1 VARHLL
7 RQGWHVRAM
16 TRHPDSDAARLL
28 QAAGAELVQADFLDR
43 PSLTRVLAGAY
54 GAFSVQ
60 NMLPLGTV
68 VETIQGYAFADA
80 ALAAGVRHFIYSSVG
95 GADRQSGV
103 GHFESKWAVEEHI
116 RRIGVPATIL
126 RPVFFIDNLTTP
138 GPWGLVAWGAVAW
151 ALRGGKKLQVIAVDD
166 IGAFVALVLAD
177 PQRFIGQAIEI
188 AGDEA
193 TWPELRAAQARV
205 SGKRRLAIPLPPAV
219 LSLLDRD
226 LSQMFR
232 WLRTGGYAA
241 DLAALRQLLPALK
254 NLEQGLRGED
264 RGAALP
270 GEPR

>member
-16 TRHPDSDAARLL
+16 TRHPGGAPARLL

-43 PSLTRVLAGAY
+43 PSLTRALTGAY

-80 ALAAGVRHFIYSSVG
+80 ALAAGVRHFVYSSVG
-95 GADRQSGV
+95 GADRATGI

-138 GPWGLVAWGAVAW
+138 GPWGRVAWGAVAW
-151 ALRGGKKLQVIAVDD
+151 ALRGGKKLQVLAVDD

-177 PQRFIGQAIEI
+177 PQRFVGQAIEL
-188 AGDEA
+188 AGDEVTLA
-193 TWPELRAAQARV
+193 QMRAAQVHAT
-205 SGKRRLAIPLPPAV
+205 GKRRLAIPLPPAV

-232 WLRTGGYAA
+232 WLRTSGYAA
-241 DLAALRQLLPALK
+241 DLVALRQLLPSLK
-254 NLEQGLRGED
+254 RLEDGLRSDENGPPPPA
-264 RGAALP
+264 G
-270 GEPR
+270 PR